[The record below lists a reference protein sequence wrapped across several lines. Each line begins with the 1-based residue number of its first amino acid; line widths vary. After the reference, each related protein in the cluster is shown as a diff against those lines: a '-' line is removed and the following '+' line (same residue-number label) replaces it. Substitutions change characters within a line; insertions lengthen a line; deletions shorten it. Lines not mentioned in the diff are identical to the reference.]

1 VIGARTPEKTI
12 DGADMNSQTGEQI
25 AYRHLRLGWL
35 GLLVFVSMGGALEL
49 LHGFKLGFYL
59 DVSNET
65 RRLLWTLAHAHG
77 ALLSLLQLGFASTAL
92 AIPSWTGQSLEWTSR
107 CFIASLILVPGGFF
121 AGGLFTHG
129 GDPGLGILLLPPG
142 VALLFA
148 AVAITFR
155 NTMRTASGGR

>member
-1 VIGARTPEKTI
+1 MDRQL
-12 DGADMNSQTGEQI
+12 SEQI
-25 AYRHLRLGWL
+25 AYRHLRMGWL
-35 GLLVFVSMGGALEL
+35 GLLVFVSMGGVLEL
-49 LHGFKLGFYL
+49 LHGFKLGLYL

-77 ALLSLLQLGFASTAL
+77 ALLSLLQIGFAGTIL
-92 AIPSWTGQSLEWTSR
+92 MLPNWTGQAIEWASR

-129 GDPGLGILLLPPG
+129 GDPGLGVLLLPPG
-142 VALLFA
+142 VALLFT

-155 NTMRTASGGR
+155 AALQAAPGSR

>member
-1 VIGARTPEKTI
+1 MSDSLGR
-12 DGADMNSQTGEQI
+12 QI
-25 AYRHLRLGWL
+25 AQRHLRLGWS
-35 GLLVFVSMGGALEL
+35 GLLIFVAMGGFLEL
-49 LHGFKLGFYL
+49 LHGFKFGFYL

-77 ALLSLLQLGFASTAL
+77 ALLSLLQLAFAGTAL
-92 AIPSWTGQSLEWTSR
+92 AIPSWTGQSLEWASR

-142 VALLFA
+142 VVLLFA
-148 AVAITFR
+148 AVAITLR
-155 NTMRTASGGR
+155 SALRAEPGGRPL